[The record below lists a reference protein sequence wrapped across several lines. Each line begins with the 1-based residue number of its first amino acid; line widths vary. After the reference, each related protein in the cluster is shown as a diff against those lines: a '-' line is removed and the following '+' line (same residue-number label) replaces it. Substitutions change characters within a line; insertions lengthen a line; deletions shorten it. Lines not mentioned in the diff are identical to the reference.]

1 MFLVFPWLPN
11 CPKEEDCDCGVANRA
26 SRIIG
31 GIETEVHEYP
41 WQVGLVF
48 TFIPVFNETPV
59 CGGSIISN
67 QHILTA
73 AHCTD
78 ILGYPLNTTQIQVSV
93 GEHDTSDSA
102 FDLKTI
108 SKITRHPGY
117 SPLNAVNDIAILTL
131 SSPLTFSKSMAP
143 ICLPEGTS
151 NTFAG
156 DTATVIGWGR
166 TSPGGNVS
174 STLQEVDLT
183 VTTNDFC
190 MSSYAASDVPWP
202 ILG

>member
-1 MFLVFPWLPN
+1 M
-11 CPKEEDCDCGVANRA
+11 ANRA
-26 SRIIG
+26 TRIIG
-31 GIETEVHEYP
+31 GTETEVHEYP

-48 TFIPVFNETPV
+48 NFVSVYNETPV
-59 CGGSIISN
+59 CGGSIISS

-73 AHCTD
+73 AHCTQFCALD
-78 ILGYPLNTTQIQVSV
+78 VCKLNTTQIEVIV
-93 GEHDTSDSA
+93 GEHDTTDSVL
-102 FDLKTI
+102 DLRTI
-108 SKITRHPGY
+108 SKITRHPEY
-117 SPLNAVNDIAILTL
+117 NPLNVLNDVAILTL

-156 DTATVIGWGR
+156 DTATVIGWGL
-166 TSPGGNVS
+166 TNTDGFGGGDLS

-190 MSSYAASDVPWP
+190 KTNWTDLPDSPFEPWP
-202 ILG
+202 IVE